1 MLGDDST
8 PVDTG
13 VGEDVVTVTAPP
25 TLNWPLIALVV
36 LAAWW
41 VFNNLSS
48 DTHED

>member
-41 VFNNLSS
+41 VYSS
-48 DTHED
+48 VESDRED